1 MAYNLLLFY
10 KITGGIMKRIT
21 ILLIFVIM
29 TALIASASERVSF
42 IKGEE
47 TGLNI
52 LYHDN
57 ISTKMHINITGIN
70 VEDKDGFDALTIIG
84 GQLYTENTGKP
95 QIPYYR
101 RKIAIPDKGNVNIR
115 IENMKSV
122 TLTDAYRIMPA
133 QPPLL
138 DMPGASSEFAYN
150 EEFYSNATSYPERI
164 AEVKHIGNVR
174 SFRYA
179 EIYIYPVQY
188 NPSTGETEIIY
199 DFDIIITYEGTG
211 PNEINRTIP
220 VSERWKPIYELMFDN
235 WEYVRNSKPEVSQ
248 LKYDTKAFNENTYFD
263 EGDYLILVVSDEMAY
278 KIRELA
284 AWKTKLGY
292 RPVIKQVPSSI
303 SVSAVYDTIADC
315 YNNWSIPPE
324 FVLIV
329 GEGEE
334 NEVSN
339 HIEAHAYASPYSYGV
354 ESGITRNDHYYS
366 LMPTSDRH
374 SDLFISR
381 IPARDSAEL
390 GVWIDKVKEYEGNPP
405 AGSWFTSYFAIG
417 DMESGR
423 IFDITA
429 RQFGLNLQNNGYFDD
444 LDTLLESNFAN
455 GEMGAHVVDS
465 IDEGHNIML
474 FRGHGDEGS
483 ICGFYGG
490 GDYGYDDMFMAGDVP
505 NMSTESMG
513 MGFMFAPTCLANNF
527 TYPNYESMGELMCNM
542 TGKGITGYFGA
553 TNVSLSFYNDSM
565 ALGISHAITGATSS
579 EFQVVSVYGKEYMET
594 YTDGSD
600 TYFELEHYLMNEV
613 GDPAARLWTK
623 SPETLYATH
632 NPSYFIGLNDITIN
646 VTDGSSS
653 VSNAIVTIW
662 DTTGADTVYEMG
674 MTDGS
679 GNITFTGVDFIDE
692 GVGELMIT
700 ASKQDYLPYEGYA
713 DIEAGN
719 RISYV
724 SSIVLDSPSPILTDA
739 KLNNGEITDIDIT
752 VKNNTGSNQNTVSG
766 TLYTSNAYV
775 SITTNNDSYG
785 NIASDATSE
794 GTFRL
799 SVSNNAPNGEN
810 VKFDLYVTYA
820 GKTDTS
826 TFTLTVQGVSYVS
839 TDKNELIFDYFGT
852 KDKLSGSNTLYTPA
866 KTSHKTVTGYDTLSY
881 DNYPSESNAV
891 TGSSYWGVRFSP
903 VSACSLKTVFWG
915 RNNTT
920 QILTDTV
927 YIYSDSAGQP
937 GSLLDKQAVSVG
949 TGGTRIVQLDYD
961 GPAIDGDFWILMY
974 AATKATGGRRYY
986 MVTDNA
992 SSGNSYTASSVGG
1005 IWSSYGSGDIVIRAG
1020 IAYYTVASDS
1030 GTIFV
1035 LNNDTDSKKDIT
1047 ITGVDVKNGATWIPG
1062 VKPSS
1067 GTVNMG
1073 DSLGITVYID
1083 TVGLNPLLTY
1093 TDTLVIYT
1101 DADLTKAVTLE
1112 IPVIIQNLNTGIL
1125 SISAMAFIENNE
1137 IVLQWNDSQARD
1149 IYISR
1154 TQQSGK
1160 TNIIDVVNSYSGI
1173 NKYRDSDAPD
1183 GINYYNLGI
1192 RNENGLVWSSE
1203 MIIAKKALINE
1214 FNVENNVLN
1223 KTVEMKFTLS
1233 VESQVKIGIYDMS
1246 GRLVENL
1253 LENNYRAGRYTA
1265 MYNIQDIPSG
1275 LYFIQMCSDDFTE
1288 TRKIS
1293 IIR

>member
-1 MAYNLLLFY
+1 MK
-10 KITGGIMKRIT
+10 KITFLLVMIIAT
-21 ILLIFVIM
+21 SILIN
-29 TALIASASERVSF
+29 ASERVNF

-47 TGLNI
+47 YGLNI
-52 LYHDN
+52 LSHDN
-57 ISTKMHINITGIN
+57 SSTKIHINLTGIN
-70 VEDKDGFDALTIIG
+70 VDKKDGFDILTING
-84 GQLYTENTGKP
+84 GQLFTGNTGKP
-95 QIPYYR
+95 QIPYFR
-101 RKIAIPDKGNVNIR
+101 RKIAIPDRGDVS
-115 IENMKSV
+115 IEIVNMKTM
-122 TLTDAYRIMPA
+122 TLTDAYRIIPA
-133 QPPLL
+133 QLPLF
-138 DMPGASSEFAYN
+138 DMPGISNEFVYDN
-150 EEFYSNATSYPERI
+150 EFYSTNTSYPATI
-164 AEVKHIGNVR
+164 AEVKDIGNVR

-179 EIYIYPVQY
+179 ELYIYPVQY
-188 NPSTGETEIIY
+188 NPSTGELQVIY
-199 DFDIIITYEGTG
+199 DFDVIITYEGAG

-220 VSERWKPIYELMFDN
+220 VSDRWKPIYELMFDN
-235 WEYVRNSKPEVSQ
+235 WEYVKNSKPEINQ
-248 LKYDTKAFNENTYFD
+248 LKYETKAFNENTYFD

-292 RPVIKQVPSSI
+292 RPVIKQVPASI

-339 HIEAHAYASPYSYGV
+339 HIEAHAYSSPYSYGV

-405 AGSWFTSYFAIG
+405 SGTWFTSYFAIG

-429 RQFGLNLQNNGYFDD
+429 RQFGLNLENDGFFDD

-483 ICGFYGG
+483 IFGFYGG

-513 MGFMFAPTCLANNF
+513 MGFMFAPTCLANNY
-527 TYPNYESMGELMCNM
+527 TYPNYESMGELMVNM

-565 ALGISHAITGATSS
+565 ALGISHAITGASSS

-594 YTDGSD
+594 YTGGSD

-613 GDPAARLWTK
+613 GDPAARIWTK
-623 SPETLYATH
+623 SPQTLYASH

-646 VTDGSSS
+646 VTDGSSN

-674 MTDGS
+674 VTDGS

-700 ASKQDYLPYEGYA
+700 ASKQDYIPYEGYA

-766 TLYTSNAYV
+766 TLHTSNAYI
-775 SITTNNDSYG
+775 SITTNTDSYG
-785 NIASDATSE
+785 NIASDGTSD
-794 GTFRL
+794 GTFRV
-799 SVSNNAPNGEN
+799 SVSSNAPHGEN
-810 VKFDLYVTYA
+810 VEFDLYVTYA

-839 TDKNELIFDYFGT
+839 SDKSELIFDYFGSKSKFT
-852 KDKLSGSNTLYTPA
+852 GSNLLYSPS
-866 KTSHKTVTGYDTLSY
+866 KTSHKAVTGYDTLSY
-881 DNYPSESNAV
+881 DNYPSESNLRS
-891 TGSSYWGVRFSP
+891 GIYYWGVKFSP
-903 VSACSLKTVFWG
+903 ASVCSLKTVFWG
-915 RNNTT
+915 RSNTNST
-920 QILTDTV
+920 LTDTIYV
-927 YIYSDSAGQP
+927 YSDNAGQP
-937 GSLLDKQAVSVG
+937 GTLLDKQAVSVG
-949 TGGTRIVQLDYD
+949 TGGTRIVEFNYD

-974 AATKATGGRRYY
+974 GRTKSNGGTRYY
-986 MVTDNA
+986 MVSDN
-992 SSGNSYTASSVGG
+992 SNSGNSYTASSVGG
-1005 IWSSYGSGDIVIRAG
+1005 TWSSYSGGDIVIRAG
-1020 IAYYTVASDS
+1020 IAYYTLASDS

-1035 LNNDTDSKKDIT
+1035 LNNDPDSRKDIT
-1047 ITGVDVKNGATWIPG
+1047 ITSIDVKNGATWIPSVNPTSG
-1062 VKPSS
+1062 V
-1067 GTVNMG
+1067 VNMG
-1073 DSLGITVYID
+1073 DSMGITVYID
-1083 TVGLNPLLTY
+1083 TVGLDPLLTY
-1093 TDTLVIYT
+1093 TDTLLIYT
-1101 DADLTKAVTLE
+1101 DADLTKAITLE
-1112 IPVIIQNLNTGIL
+1112 IPVIIQNISTGIL
-1125 SISAMAFIENNE
+1125 SISAMAFIENND
-1137 IVLQWNDSQARD
+1137 IVLQWHDSNDRD

-1154 TQQSGK
+1154 TQQSEV
-1160 TNIIDVVNSYSGI
+1160 TDIIDIVSSHSGM
-1173 NKYRDSDAPD
+1173 NKYRDTNAPEGVNYYSLGIKGND
-1183 GINYYNLGI
+1183 GI
-1192 RNENGLVWSSE
+1192 VWSSPL
-1203 MIIAKKALINE
+1203 IIVRELLANDMSIVKNIIGKQL
-1214 FNVENNVLN
+1214 
-1223 KTVEMKFTLS
+1223 EMKFS
-1233 VESQVKIGIYDMS
+1233 IANESAVNIGIYDMS
-1246 GRLVENL
+1246 GRLVKDL
-1253 LENNYRAGRYTA
+1253 LECNYHAGKYTA
-1265 MYNIQDIPSG
+1265 NYDIQEIPSG
-1275 LYFIQMCSDDFTE
+1275 LYFIQIRTDGFTK
-1288 TRKIS
+1288 TQKIS
-1293 IIR
+1293 IIK